1 MAISKLQSSEL
12 VSSGQAGR
20 RQFNI
25 TEEQIVALHERLG
38 FRWTDIASL
47 LHVSTRTLNR

>member
-1 MAISKLQSSEL
+1 MAISKLRSSEL

-20 RQFNI
+20 QFNI
-25 TEEQIVALHERLG
+25 IEEQIVALHERLS